1 MSKSQKL
8 QGKIAL
14 VTGGST
20 GIGLAAAQAFV
31 AEGARVFITGRRP
44 EELSA
49 ALATLGPDAVAIR
62 SDVSN
67 LADLDRVYEQISSQA
82 GRLDVLFA
90 NAGGGELLPLGQITE
105 EHYDTTFDRNV
116 KGLLFTVQKA
126 VPLLV
131 DGASIILNGSTTSS
145 MGTAAFSVYSASKAA
160 VRNFSRSW
168 ALDLKDRHIRVN
180 TLSPGPTY
188 TPALVNLV
196 PSEEGKRALLAQL
209 ASQVPL
215 GRVAQPEEIARV
227 AVFLASDDA
236 SFVNG
241 IELFADGGMAQV

>member
-126 VPLLV
+126 LPLLV